1 MCLTYI
7 LKKPTLEKTLGKTQ
21 KTQKNP
27 GFLGFFKIL
36 GFCPTL
42 VMDHLDDFPEENRSL
57 LEFKKSEKNNGPR
70 RNMRGIS

>member
-7 LKKPTLEKTLGKTQ
+7 LKKPTLEKTLGKNQ

-42 VMDHLDDFPEENRSL
+42 EALQMPTTRT
-57 LEFKKSEKNNGPR
+57 FKKQKSEV
-70 RNMRGIS
+70 ISEIAFKIKKRY